1 MKRLFELRTWNQIRC
16 FHEQPGVI
24 AAWRQLFG
32 PALRWLTPGRRRF
45 LLGIAAVF
53 VGLRFLV
60 RKLQKNEQRLDLV
73 PDLINTAL
81 VVLLVA
87 GFIWLC
93 YLAAKKFA
101 RLPSFVRRHPQIC
114 LHFIFWLLLGLLWIA
129 QPSQSVARTVLT
141 GCIITLPF
149 LLWRIG
155 YMLFAGQRGKMGNTR
170 FTDHLAY
177 IFPVWGG
184 SNTPYGK
191 GWEYLSANE
200 ARDESD
206 LAKSQLAGL
215 KLFVL
220 AALWAIAKEF
230 FDRVFFGMNTV
241 SDDGL
246 GRFSL
251 SVPRVGEMFAAPDAY
266 PIWLSWMALY
276 LDLFRNVLG
285 LAVKG
290 HLVVGWLRLFG
301 FNVFRNTYK
310 PLLAESIVDFWN
322 RYYYYFKEL
331 LLNFFFY
338 PTFTR
343 YFKALPR
350 LRIFVAVFAAAFA
363 GNIYYHWLG
372 LEKELVTANIPGMWA
387 ALQSRVFYCAL
398 LALGIFISMLRQQRA
413 RNVRGPLRRAA
424 AIFGVWTFFSII
436 HIWAQKDPAPFVA
449 RLKFFLGLLGFS

>member
-1 MKRLFELRTWNQIRC
+1 LTWNQIRC

-24 AAWRQLFG
+24 AAWRHLFG

-45 LLGIAAVF
+45 LLGIAAMF

-60 RKLQKNEQRLDLV
+60 RKLQKNEQRLDLI
-73 PDLINTAL
+73 PDFINTAL
-81 VVLLVA
+81 VVLLIA
-87 GFIWLC
+87 GFVWLC
-93 YLAAKKFA
+93 YLAAKRFA
-101 RLPSFVRRHPQIC
+101 RLPGFVRRHPQIC
-114 LHFIFWLLLGLLWIA
+114 LHSIFWILLGLLWTA
-129 QPSQSVARTVLT
+129 QPSQGARRTVLI
-141 GCIITLPF
+141 GCFIALPF

-155 YMLFAGQRGKMGNTR
+155 YMLFAGQRGKMENTR

-177 IFPVWGG
+177 IFPLWGG
-184 SNTPYGK
+184 GNTPYGK

-200 ARDESD
+200 ARDETD

-215 KLFVL
+215 KLFAL
-220 AALWAIAKEF
+220 AALWAIVKVL
-230 FDRVFFGMNTV
+230 FDKVI
-241 SDDGL
+241 L
-246 GRFSL
+246 GGNSVAGNRFSL
-251 SVPRVGEMFAAPDAY
+251 GVPRLEEMLAEPAAY
-266 PIWLSWMALY
+266 PIWLRWGALY

-290 HLVVGWLRLFG
+290 HLVIGWLRLFG

-350 LRIFVAVFAAAFA
+350 LRLFVAVFAAAFA
-363 GNIYYHWLG
+363 GNVYYHWLG
-372 LEKELVTANIPGMWA
+372 LEKELVTANFSGMWA

-398 LALGIFISMLRQQRA
+398 LALGISISMLRQQRA
-413 RNVRGPLRRAA
+413 RNIHARQPFRRAV
-424 AIFGVWTFFSII
+424 AIFGVWTFYSII
-436 HIWAQKDPAPFVA
+436 HIWSQKDPALFMA
-449 RLKFFLGLLGFS
+449 RFKFFLGLLGL